1 MLLAA
6 NPGEVRQVETL
17 KDKIKELEKEEIIKA
32 LKECGWVMAK
42 AARKLGITERMIGYK
57 IIKYG
62 IRSKEV
68 RWVGCNDNEEIGEV
82 SAVERLN
89 SGKVLRPMT
98 G

>member
-1 MLLAA
+1 M
-6 NPGEVRQVETL
+6 ETL

-42 AARKLGITERMIGYK
+42 AARRLGITERMIGYK
-57 IIKYG
+57 VNKYG

-68 RWVGCNDNEEIGEV
+68 RWAGYADSDETGGGN
-82 SAVERLN
+82 AVKRLN
-89 SGKVLRPMT
+89 SGEDLRLTT

>member
-1 MLLAA
+1 MLLAT
-6 NPGEVRQVETL
+6 NPGKVRQMETL

-57 IIKYG
+57 ITKYG

-68 RWVGCNDNEEIGEV
+68 RWVGYNDNEEIGEV
-82 SAVERLN
+82 SAAERLN

>member
-1 MLLAA
+1 MLLAI
-6 NPGEVRQVETL
+6 NPGEVRQMETL

-57 IIKYG
+57 ITKYG

-68 RWVGCNDNEEIGEV
+68 RWVGYNDNEEIGEV